1 AGVLL
6 FPSDP
11 RQRRR
16 GSSFYLSVVRSPL
29 PARRTSPVVQC
40 AVGNGPRTTDKVV
53 LSRRLSL
60 KLLAPTVL
68 VSVLLV
74 VTCVL
79 VALYLNQLHVNVAG
93 DLRENFASMRAADD
107 LETTVREFIHL
118 LRGVHRNR
126 EKLAQQAATYYHNLR
141 HDLLPKSKEL
151 ANLDRE

>member
-1 AGVLL
+1 
-6 FPSDP
+6 
-11 RQRRR
+11 
-16 GSSFYLSVVRSPL
+16 
-29 PARRTSPVVQC
+29 
-40 AVGNGPRTTDKVV
+40 
-53 LSRRLSL
+53 
-60 KLLAPTVL
+60 

-151 ANLDRE
+151 ANLDREKVLVDEIRAGLDEFEKRWASRPSAGPPPEDATDEALADLLEEQVLPPCRKLRTY